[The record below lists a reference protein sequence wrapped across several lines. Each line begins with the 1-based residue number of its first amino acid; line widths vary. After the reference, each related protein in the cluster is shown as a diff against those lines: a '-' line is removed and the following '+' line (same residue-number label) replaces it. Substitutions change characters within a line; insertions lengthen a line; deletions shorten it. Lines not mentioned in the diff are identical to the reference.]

1 MFCSLYVLDIFIFIL
16 FLHLTVVNKGALLH
30 FNYATVVV
38 LGMMGAS
45 REDACV
51 KSCMESPIWIISAKS
66 LTNITRTGPLFLCP
80 LYIYIHFVTL
90 CSYLLPCVTF
100 PSEHHCA
107 LWTCLYLDFQ
117 PLKGPVAPKPLPLC
131 IRQLPWVS

>member
-80 LYIYIHFVTL
+80 LYIYTL
-90 CSYLLPCVTF
+90 CNAVLLSASMCDVPF
-100 PSEHHCA
+100 
-107 LWTCLYLDFQ
+107 
-117 PLKGPVAPKPLPLC
+117 
-131 IRQLPWVS
+131 